1 MKRHPA
7 LRELSSEHHRALVLA
22 TRAQRA
28 TPDEAANR
36 ALAAE
41 AVRLFADELEPH
53 FQQEESGLLV
63 ELEAAG
69 CETAVRRTQVEHAE
83 LRQLASQLND
93 APAALPRFGERLAA
107 HIRYEERELFPLAEA
122 TLAPEALGRIGA
134 PGH

>member
-7 LRELSSEHHRALVLA
+7 LRGLSSEHHRALVLA

-28 TPDEAANR
+28 TPDEAATR

-41 AVRLFADELEPH
+41 AAHLFASELEAH
-53 FQQEESGLLV
+53 FLQEETGLLA

-69 CETAVRRTQVEHAE
+69 CETAVRRTQAEHAE
-83 LRQLASQLND
+83 LRQLAGQLNVSL
-93 APAALPRFGERLAA
+93 ATLPHFGERLAA

-122 TLAPEALGRIGA
+122 TLAPGTLDRIGA
-134 PGH
+134 PGR